1 MGQADLLIAGLL
13 VAVAGLSALARH
25 LSVPYPI
32 VLVIGGALF
41 GFVPGLPEVKLDPE
55 IVLVVFLPPL
65 IYGASIYANFNDLRA
80 NLRALTLS
88 TVGLVLATTC
98 AVAWATHA
106 LIPGLPWEAAF
117 VVGAIVPPTDPL
129 AAATIMRRLD
139 APRRLVSS
147 IEGEGL
153 FNDAT
158 ALVAYRVAVAA
169 VVAGSFSLADAGLR
183 FVLGAAGG
191 VAIGLAVGW
200 VVAEIRKRTTDTQVS
215 VTLSLL
221 TGYAAFVPTD
231 AVGASGILATVT
243 AGIYMGI
250 RGPKILPARTRLQ
263 GYFVWDIL
271 DFIINAILFVLI
283 GLQLR
288 AVVDGLSGYSA
299 STLGGYAL
307 AVTGVVVGTRLVW
320 LFTVPYL
327 IRAIDRRPAQ
337 RARRVGARWR
347 LVMAWSG
354 MRGAVSLAVALALPF
369 TTDAG
374 GGFPKR
380 DLIVFLTFAVIFF
393 TLVVQGLSLPALI
406 RRLGVSDGGADADE
420 EVRARLVA
428 TKAALAQL
436 DALAGEEWTRDET
449 VERMRALYEYR
460 KRRFAARAG
469 KIEDE
474 GYEDRSLAYQHMVQL
489 VLGAQREALL
499 RMRSEGK
506 LSNEVMN
513 RILRELDLAESR
525 LEICGAQGPTDGGA
539 RRSPGARYRHQ

>member
-1 MGQADLLIAGLL
+1 MGQAELLIAGLL
-13 VAVAGLSALARH
+13 VAVAGLSTLARY

-32 VLVIGGALF
+32 VLVVGGALL
-41 GFVPGLPEVKLDPE
+41 GFVPGLPEVSLNPE
-55 IVLVVFLPPL
+55 VVLVVFLPPL
-65 IYGASIYANFNDLRA
+65 LYASSIFANFGDFRA

-88 TVGLVLATTC
+88 TVGLVLATMC
-98 AVAWATHA
+98 AVAWAAHA

-117 VVGAIVPPTDPL
+117 VLGAIVSPTDPL
-129 AAATIMRRLD
+129 AAATIMRRLE
-139 APRRLVSS
+139 APRRLVSG

-169 VVAGSFSLADAGLR
+169 VVAGSFSLADAGLE

-191 VAIGLAVGW
+191 VAIGFAVGW
-200 VVAEIRKRTTDTQVS
+200 IVAEIRKRTTDAQVS
-215 VTLSLL
+215 ITISLL
-221 TGYAAFVPTD
+221 TGYAAFVPAD
-231 AVGASGILATVT
+231 AIGASGVLATVT

-250 RGPKILPARTRLQ
+250 RGPQILPARTRLQ

-271 DFIINAILFVLI
+271 EFIINAILFVLI

-288 AVVDGLSGYSA
+288 AVVYALSGYPA

-320 LFTVPYL
+320 FFTVPYL
-327 IRAIDRRPAQ
+327 IRAIDRRSAQ

-354 MRGAVSLAVALALPF
+354 MRGAVSLAVALALPLYVASG
-369 TTDAG
+369 DP
-374 GGFPKR
+374 FPER

-406 RRLGVSDGGADADE
+406 RRLGVSDGGADTDE
-420 EVRARLVA
+420 EVRARLIA
-428 TKAALAQL
+428 TKAAIAQL
-436 DALAGEEWTRDET
+436 DALAGEEWTREET

-469 KIEDE
+469 KIEDD
-474 GYEDRSLAYQHMVQL
+474 GYEDRSLAYQQTVQL

-513 RILRELDLAESR
+513 RILRELDLEESR
-525 LEICGAQGPTDGGA
+525 LEI
-539 RRSPGARYRHQ
+539 

>member
-1 MGQADLLIAGLL
+1 MGQAELLIAGLL
-13 VAVAGLSALARH
+13 VAVAGLSALARR

-32 VLVIGGALF
+32 VLVVGGALF
-41 GFVPGLPEVKLDPE
+41 GFVPGLPEVKLDTE
-55 IVLVVFLPPL
+55 VVLVVFLPPL
-65 IYGASIYANFNDLRA
+65 LYGSSIFANFGDLRA

-88 TVGLVLATTC
+88 TVGLVLATMC
-98 AVAWATHA
+98 AVAWAAHA
-106 LIPGLPWEAAF
+106 IIPGLPWEAAF
-117 VVGAIVPPTDPL
+117 VLGAIVSPTDPL

-139 APRRLVSS
+139 APRLLVSS

-169 VVAGSFSLADAGLR
+169 LE

-191 VAIGLAVGW
+191 VAIGIAVVW
-200 VVAEIRKRTTDTQVS
+200 IVAEIRKRTTDTQVS
-215 VTLSLL
+215 VTISLL
-221 TGYAAFVPTD
+221 TGYAAFVPAD
-231 AVGASGILATVT
+231 AIGASGVLATVT

-250 RGPKILPARTRLQ
+250 RGPQILPARTRLQ

-283 GLQLR
+283 GLQLH

-307 AVTGVVVGTRLVW
+307 AVTGVVVGTRIVW
-320 LFTVPYL
+320 FFTVPYL

-347 LVMAWSG
+347 FVMAWSG
-354 MRGAVSLAVALALPF
+354 MRGAVSLAVALALPL
-369 TTDAG
+369 TTHAG
-374 GGFPKR
+374 AGFPKR

-393 TLVVQGLSLPALI
+393 TLVAQGLSLPVLI
-406 RRLGVSDGGADADE
+406 RRLGVTDGGADADE

-428 TKAALAQL
+428 TKAAIDEL

-474 GYEDRSLAYQHMVQL
+474 GYEDRSLAYQQMVYL

-499 RMRSEGK
+499 RMRSAGE
-506 LSNEVMN
+506 LSNEAMN
-513 RILRELDLAESR
+513 RILREIDLEESR
-525 LEICGAQGPTDGGA
+525 LEI
-539 RRSPGARYRHQ
+539 

>member
-1 MGQADLLIAGLL
+1 MGEAELLIAGLL
-13 VAVAGLSALARH
+13 VAVAGLSALARR

-32 VLVIGGALF
+32 VLVVGGALL
-41 GFVPGLPEVKLDPE
+41 GFVPGLPEVRLDPE
-55 IVLVVFLPPL
+55 VELLVFLPPL
-65 IYGASIYANFNDLRA
+65 LYGEAIFANFGDFRA

-88 TVGLVLATTC
+88 AVGLVLATMC
-98 AVAWATHA
+98 AVAWAAHA

-117 VVGAIVPPTDPL
+117 VLGAIVSPTDPL

-139 APRRLVSS
+139 APRRLLSA

-169 VVAGSFSLADAGLR
+169 VVVGSFSLAEAGLR
-183 FVLGAAGG
+183 FVLGAAG
-191 VAIGLAVGW
+191 VAIGIAVGW
-200 VVAEIRKRTTDTQVS
+200 IVAEIRKRTTDPQLSITI
-215 VTLSLL
+215 SLL
-221 TGYAAFVPTD
+221 SGYAAFVPAD
-231 AVGASGILATVT
+231 AIGASGVLATVT

-250 RGPKILPARTRLQ
+250 RGPQILPARTRLQ

-288 AVVDGLSGYSA
+288 AVVDGLSGQSA

-307 AVTGVVVGTRLVW
+307 AVAGVVVGTRLVW
-320 LFTVPYL
+320 FFTVPYL

-354 MRGAVSLAVALALPF
+354 MRGAVSLAVALALPL
-369 TTDAG
+369 TTDA

-420 EVRARLVA
+420 EIRA
-428 TKAALAQL
+428 
-436 DALAGEEWTRDET
+436 AGSDQGRD
-449 VERMRALYEYR
+449 RAD
-460 KRRFAARAG
+460 RRPSGRG
-469 KIEDE
+469 VD
-474 GYEDRSLAYQHMVQL
+474 
-489 VLGAQREALL
+489 
-499 RMRSEGK
+499 
-506 LSNEVMN
+506 
-513 RILRELDLAESR
+513 
-525 LEICGAQGPTDGGA
+525 P
-539 RRSPGARYRHQ
+539 

>member
-1 MGQADLLIAGLL
+1 MGQAELLIAGLL
-13 VAVAGLSALARH
+13 VAVAGLSALARR

-32 VLVIGGALF
+32 VLVIGGVLF

-55 IVLVVFLPPL
+55 VVLLVFLPPL
-65 IYGASIYANFNDLRA
+65 LYGSAIFANFNDLRA

-88 TVGLVLATTC
+88 TVGLVLATMC
-98 AVAWATHA
+98 AVAWAAHA
-106 LIPGLPWEAAF
+106 LVPGLPWEAAF
-117 VVGAIVPPTDPL
+117 VLGAIVSPTDPL

-139 APRRLVSS
+139 APRRLVSA

-169 VVAGSFSLADAGLR
+169 VVAGSFSLAEAGLR
-183 FVLGAAGG
+183 FVLGALGG
-191 VAIGLAVGW
+191 VAIGIAVGW
-200 VVAEIRKRTTDTQVS
+200 IVAEIRKRTTDTQVS
-215 VTLSLL
+215 ITISLL
-221 TGYAAFVPTD
+221 TGYAAFVPAD
-231 AVGASGILATVT
+231 AIGASGVLATVT

-250 RGPKILPARTRLQ
+250 RGPQVLPARTRLQ

-288 AVVDGLSGYSA
+288 AVVDGLSGQSVG
-299 STLGGYAL
+299 TLGGYAL
-307 AVTGVVVGTRLVW
+307 AVTGAVVGTRLVW
-320 LFTVPYL
+320 FFTVPYL

-354 MRGAVSLAVALALPF
+354 MRGAVSLAVALALPL
-369 TTDAG
+369 TTG
-374 GGFPKR
+374 GGGSFPRR

-420 EVRARLVA
+420 EIRARLVA
-428 TKAALAQL
+428 TKAALEQI
-436 DALAGEEWTRDET
+436 DALAGEEWTRHET
-449 VERMRALYEYR
+449 VERMRGLYEYR
-460 KRRFAARAG
+460 KRRLAARAG
-469 KIEDE
+469 KIEDD
-474 GYEDRSLAYQHMVQL
+474 GYEDRSLAYQQMLQL

-499 RMRSEGK
+499 QMRSDGK
-506 LSNEVMN
+506 LSNEAML
-513 RILRELDLAESR
+513 RILRELDLEESR
-525 LEICGAQGPTDGGA
+525 LEI
-539 RRSPGARYRHQ
+539 

>member
-1 MGQADLLIAGLL
+1 
-13 VAVAGLSALARH
+13 
-25 LSVPYPI
+25 
-32 VLVIGGALF
+32 
-41 GFVPGLPEVKLDPE
+41 
-55 IVLVVFLPPL
+55 
-65 IYGASIYANFNDLRA
+65 
-80 NLRALTLS
+80 
-88 TVGLVLATTC
+88 
-98 AVAWATHA
+98 
-106 LIPGLPWEAAF
+106 
-117 VVGAIVPPTDPL
+117 
-129 AAATIMRRLD
+129 MRRLD

-158 ALVAYRVAVAA
+158 ALVAYRVGVAA
-169 VVAGSFSLADAGLR
+169 VVAGSFSLADAGLE
-183 FVLGAAGG
+183 FVLGACGG
-191 VAIGLAVGW
+191 VAIGIAVGW
-200 VVAEIRKRTTDTQVS
+200 IVAEIRKRTTDAQVS
-215 VTLSLL
+215 ITISLL
-221 TGYAAFVPTD
+221 TGYAAFVPAD
-231 AVGASGILATVT
+231 AIGASGVLATVT
-243 AGIYMGI
+243 AGICMGI
-250 RGPKILPARTRLQ
+250 RGPQILPARTRLQ

-271 DFIINAILFVLI
+271 NFVINAILFVLI

-288 AVVDGLSGYSA
+288 AVVDGLLGYSA

-307 AVTGVVVGTRLVW
+307 GVTGVVVGTRLVW
-320 LFTVPYL
+320 FFTVPYL
-327 IRAIDRRPAQ
+327 IRAIDRRPTQ

-354 MRGAVSLAVALALPF
+354 MRGAVSLAVALALPL

-380 DLIVFLTFAVIFF
+380 DLIVFLTFSVIFF

-406 RRLGVSDGGADADE
+406 RRLGVSDGGAEPDE

-428 TKAALAQL
+428 TKAAIEQI

-474 GYEDRSLAYQHMVQL
+474 GYEDRSLAYQQMLQL

-499 RMRSEGK
+499 RMRGEGK

-513 RILRELDLAESR
+513 RILRELDLEESR
-525 LEICGAQGPTDGGA
+525 LEI
-539 RRSPGARYRHQ
+539 